1 MTGKMRRH
9 VATPSVVVL
18 AAAAF
23 LTGCG
28 AGEPDDAVY
37 CVDNDNVVVDD
48 NKCDDST
55 GTHGNGAFWY
65 MMGRY
70 NSGLTPGTRLDP
82 GLSTARFS
90 STDSAARTKAGFS
103 PTGKISTGRSGG
115 LGAGTNS
122 GKSGSFGSSGG
133 LGGGAR
139 GGSAGG

>member
-9 VATPSVVVL
+9 VVTPSVVVL

-28 AGEPDDAVY
+28 AGEPDDVVY
-37 CVDNDNVVVDD
+37 CVDKDNVIVDD
-48 NKCDDST
+48 SKCDDST

-70 NSGLTPGTRLDP
+70 SPGLTPGTRLDP

-103 PTGKISTGRSGG
+103 PTGKISTGKS
-115 LGAGTNS
+115 AGFGTGS
-122 GKSGSFGSSGG
+122 GKSGGFGGSGHGGSGHGGSGG
-133 LGGGAR
+133 
-139 GGSAGG
+139 S